1 MDEIIAGLK
10 KKIMEI
16 IEKSSNPEDP
26 IHARNTL
33 EWMIK
38 LEPQADEA
46 LKIAALGHDIER
58 AISKRKIKC
67 ENYTN
72 YEEFKKAHSL
82 NSAEVLSKLMETFKV
97 KKELREEIF
106 YLVNHHETGGNKRAN
121 LLKNADSLS
130 FLQVNLPY
138 YFIRNDLDET
148 KKRCKWGYR
157 RLPVNLRK
165 IVSRFSYNDKRITL
179 LVKKLPQYLKEDN

>member
-58 AISKRKIKC
+58 AISKRKIKR

-82 NSAEVLSKLMETFKV
+82 NSAEVLSKLMETFGV
-97 KKELREEIF
+97 KKDLREEIF
-106 YLVNHHETGGNKRAN
+106 YLVNHHETGGNKRSN

-130 FLQVNLPY
+130 FFQVNLPY
-138 YFIRNDLDET
+138 YFIRNNLDET

-157 RLPVNLRK
+157 RLPANLRK
-165 IVSRFSYNDKRITL
+165 IVSRFSYNDKRINL
-179 LVKKLPQYLKEDN
+179 LVKKLPQYLKEDT

>member
-16 IEKSSNPEDP
+16 IKKSSNPEDP

-58 AISKRKIKC
+58 AISKRKIKR

-72 YEEFKKAHSL
+72 YEEFKKAHAL
-82 NSAEVLSKLMETFKV
+82 NSTEVLSKLMKNFKV
-97 KKELREEIF
+97 KKELREDIF
-106 YLVNHHETGGNKRAN
+106 YLVNHHETGDNKRAN

-130 FLQVNLPY
+130 FFQVNLPY

-165 IVSRFSYNDKRITL
+165 VVSRFSYNDERITL
-179 LVKKLPQYLKEDN
+179 LVKKLPQYLKEDT

>member
-10 KKIMEI
+10 KKILEI
-16 IEKSSNPEDP
+16 IKKSSNPEDP
-26 IHARNTL
+26 IHAKNTL

-58 AISKRKIKC
+58 AIDKRKIKR
-67 ENYTN
+67 ENYTD
-72 YEEFKKAHSL
+72 YEEFKKAHAL

-121 LLKNADSLS
+121 LLKNADSIS
-130 FLQVNLPY
+130 FFQVNLPY
-138 YFIRNDLDET
+138 YFIRNNLDET
-148 KKRCKWGYR
+148 KKRCVWGYH
-157 RLPVNLRK
+157 RLPANLRK

-179 LVKKLPQYLKEDN
+179 LVESLPQYLI